1 MQPQINQNMMNK
13 LKVNIY
19 IINEILFI
27 WKKGPSNPRYKTSL
41 CKNFTSGQTCPYG
54 EKCQFA
60 HGDHELRLNTGQP
73 QNIMNM
79 YNPNLNNKTQNSLL
93 NYKIVKCKNWE
104 KDKTC
109 KYGAHCTFAHGEE
122 ELRNKADNMYLNPSI
137 PYMMPVL
144 MPSPGMDMTQ
154 MQQMM
159 GNPLMMGYNMNPN
172 DIQGVN
178 NDINIAKKE

>member
-1 MQPQINQNMMNK
+1 MNK
-13 LKVNIY
+13 
-19 IINEILFI
+19 
-27 WKKGPSNPRYKTSL
+27 GQANPRYKTAL
-41 CKNFTSGQTCPYG
+41 CKKFTENQSCPYG
-54 EKCQFA
+54 DKCQFA
-60 HGDHELRLNTGQP
+60 HGEQELRNFNGHA
-73 QNIMNM
+73 QNMMYPLGMGTKNQNNM
-79 YNPNLNNKTQNSLL
+79 L